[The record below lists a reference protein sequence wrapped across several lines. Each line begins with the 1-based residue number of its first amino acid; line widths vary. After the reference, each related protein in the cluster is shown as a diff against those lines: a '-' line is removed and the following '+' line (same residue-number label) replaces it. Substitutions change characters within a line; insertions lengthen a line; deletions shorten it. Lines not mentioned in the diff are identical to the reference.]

1 MTVLQ
6 HVKVGLLSMELD
18 VLLNQRRCFI
28 TDDYNNCI
36 SNSQGKF
43 KPDHIS
49 VLHGVDTDDIVVQNV
64 YLNEGC
70 TATQFGSLKTLALVN
85 LKQYICTCEA
95 ITLGSNVYNFFG
107 GSITC
112 IHLTHFMTFGEI
124 LKEVLPKPF
133 AFGEI

>member
-6 HVKVGLLSMELD
+6 HVKVGPLSMELD

-70 TATQFGSLKTLALVN
+70 TATQFGPLKTLALVN
-85 LKQYICTCEA
+85 LKQYISALVKLLLLEVMYIISLVEA
-95 ITLGSNVYNFFG
+95 LHAYTSPIS
-107 GSITC
+107 
-112 IHLTHFMTFGEI
+112 
-124 LKEVLPKPF
+124 
-133 AFGEI
+133 